1 MTHFFKEY
9 GNRLKEQLFIV
20 KHDMQGIFQL
30 FLACCFSSGMLS
42 CTDDQGQVNGQATAT
57 AQLVQSINQSE
68 LIAGAGLSYEHIR
81 SYLHYY
87 SPIIFKQAN
96 EYDDDHRGHDWIT
109 NFNYDR
115 DHYLANNRENWSD
128 ELKKYVNQGEHP
140 DWQIRPTLYSA
151 AILFHDKSLLTN
163 SIILLYHV
171 YHAKQRFEIHD
182 WERIEIRID
191 NINGGP
197 GSGEEI
203 NYVVITRHSLHNA
216 REYPD
221 PDLNFMTT
229 SAGKHVMI
237 WQADWDFS
245 LLNPSQA
252 ELHFVEESWSDVMEL
267 NANNAT
273 AKVDINDEGDSR
285 FHYIFVDQSDT
296 EATSF
301 WNAQA
306 IQNDNALSLTS
317 GKGQY
322 SDVPMSGVKRITYE
336 LQDLADIV
344 PTHLNPTDWK
354 DELLVNMVT
363 PLVSETGTTEVSAGV
378 KTFYKTALDTQDP
391 DADRKGYIRKHWFW
405 GVYIYGAEGDNFYS
419 ELGPEPWYQHLYFA
433 HNGTRGDGSVDD
445 ELENRGIFLG
455 KGEYADWNTSDGGFD
470 GRWVQ
475 LFPD

>member
-1 MTHFFKEY
+1 MKRSGIGHKEY
-9 GNRLKEQLFIV
+9 LFIS
-20 KHDMQGIFQL
+20 KHAMQGIFLL
-30 FLACCFSSGMLS
+30 FLACCFLSGMQA
-42 CTDDQGQVNGQATAT
+42 CTNDRWEVNRQTTAAEQPDQFVST
-57 AQLVQSINQSE
+57 SE
-68 LIAGAGLSYEHIR
+68 PIAGLSYGQIR

-87 SPIIFKQAN
+87 SPVIFKQAN
-96 EYDDDHRGHDWIT
+96 EYDDNHKGHDWIT
-109 NFNYDR
+109 NFNYDQ
-115 DHYLANNRENWSD
+115 DNYLANNKENWSD

-151 AILFHDKSLLTN
+151 AIRFYDHSLQTN

-171 YHAKQRFEIHD
+171 YHAKQRYEIHD

-191 NINGGP
+191 NVHGGP

-237 WQADWDFS
+237 WQADWDFN
-245 LLNPSQA
+245 LFNPSQA
-252 ELHFVEESWSDVMEL
+252 ELHFVEESWSDITEL

-273 AKVDINDEGDSR
+273 AKVDINNEGKSR
-285 FHYIFVDQSDT
+285 FHYIFVDQNDT

-306 IQNDNALSLTS
+306 IQNDNASSLAS
-317 GKGQY
+317 GKDQY
-322 SDVPMSGVKRITYE
+322 SGVSMSEVKRITYE
-336 LQDLADIV
+336 LQDLADII
-344 PTHLNPTDWK
+344 PSHLDPANWK
-354 DELLVNMVT
+354 DDLSVNMVT
-363 PLVSETGTTEVSAGV
+363 PVTGENGTPEVLTGV
-378 KTFYKTALDTQDP
+378 TTFYYTALDTQDP
-391 DADRKGYIRKHWFW
+391 HEDRKGYIRKHWFW
-405 GVYIYGAEGDNFYS
+405 GVYIYGTEGDNFYS
-419 ELGPEPWYQHLYFA
+419 ELGPEPWFQHLYFA
-433 HNGTRGDGSVDD
+433 HNGTRGDSSVED

-455 KGEYADWNTSDGGFD
+455 KEEYANWNTSDGGFD

>member
-1 MTHFFKEY
+1 MTDYFKPH
-9 GNRLKEQLFIV
+9 GTGLKEQVLLW
-20 KHDMQGIFQL
+20 KHYIQGALHLIIICCL
-30 FLACCFSSGMLS
+30 LYISHACTEDNVLVAKQTIAAEQQS
-42 CTDDQGQVNGQATAT
+42 VQA
-57 AQLVQSINQSE
+57 INQSE
-68 LIAGAGLSYEHIR
+68 VIAGLSYEHIR

-109 NFNYDR
+109 NFNYDQ
-115 DHYLANNRENWSD
+115 DNYLANNKENWSD

-151 AILFHDKSLLTN
+151 AILFHDNSLLTN

-171 YHAKQRFEIHD
+171 YHAKQRYEIHD

-229 SAGKHVMI
+229 PAGKHVMI
-237 WQADWDFS
+237 WQANWDFS

-267 NANNAT
+267 NTNNAT
-273 AKVDINDEGDSR
+273 AKVDINNEGKSR
-285 FHYIFVDQSDT
+285 FHYIFVDRSDT
-296 EATSF
+296 EATNF
-301 WNAQA
+301 WNAQS

-317 GKGQY
+317 GKDQY
-322 SDVPMSGVKRITYE
+322 SSVPMSGVKRITYE

-344 PTHLNPTDWK
+344 PTHLNPADWK

-363 PLVSETGTTEVSAGV
+363 PLVSETGTTEVSTGV
-378 KTFYKTALDTQDP
+378 KTFYYTALDTQDP
-391 DADRKGYIRKHWFW
+391 DEDRNGYIRKHWFW
-405 GVYIYGAEGDNFYS
+405 GVYIYGTDGDSFYS
-419 ELGPEPWYQHLYFA
+419 ELGSEPWYQHLYFA
-433 HNGTRGDGSVDD
+433 HNGTQGDGSVGD

-455 KGEYADWNTSDGGFD
+455 KGAYENWNTGDGGFD